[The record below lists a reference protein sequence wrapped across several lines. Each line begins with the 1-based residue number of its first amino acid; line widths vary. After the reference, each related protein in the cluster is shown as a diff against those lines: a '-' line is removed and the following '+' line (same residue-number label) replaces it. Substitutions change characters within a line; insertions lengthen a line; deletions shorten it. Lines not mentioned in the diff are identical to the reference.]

1 MKMVFGERLWCCRA
15 AHTLAAMVLTA
26 SVLGPFCPL
35 AAQSPATDT
44 VYIWDQERETE
55 SRVRG
60 TIRAY
65 DNETLTVTIVSGRDQ
80 QIPSARVS
88 RLESRWDQRQLE
100 ADKFFAAGEFGKA
113 EALYRQALQHEMRP
127 WARHRLV
134 VQVSWS
140 EQGAGQWAD
149 AANTF
154 LKSVL
159 GSNPRTPYFAAIPL
173 QWKTAA
179 PSPSMERFSKTW
191 LVDENNPAANL
202 LGASWLLASPERELS
217 IQVLKHLAVG
227 PDPQIAFLAET
238 QLWRL
243 QTPTVSA
250 EGIEGWE
257 KMLERM
263 PPALRAGPSYLLGHA
278 LRRTGREQDALI
290 AWMRVPLQYPRHRL
304 LAAESLLAT
313 ARYYQATGKSL
324 QATTLYRELAGG
336 YGGTIAGQA
345 ARDQLQEQTEK

>member
-1 MKMVFGERLWCCRA
+1 MVFSERHWCCWA
-15 AHTLAAMVLTA
+15 AHSLAAMVLTA
-26 SVLGPFCPL
+26 SVLGPSSFL
-35 AAQSPATDT
+35 TAQSPASDT

-65 DNETLTVTIVSGRDQ
+65 DNETLTLTTVLGREQ
-80 QIPSARVS
+80 QVPSAQVS

-100 ADKFFAAGEFGKA
+100 ADKFFAVGEFGKA

-127 WARHRLV
+127 WARHRLMA
-134 VQVSWS
+134 QVSWS
-140 EQGAGQWAD
+140 EQAAGQWAD
-149 AANTF
+149 AGNTF
-154 LKSVL
+154 VKSVL

-173 QWKTAA
+173 HWKTPA
-179 PSPSMERFSKTW
+179 PSPSMERFGKIW
-191 LVDENNPAANL
+191 LVDEQNPAANL
-202 LGASWLLASPERELS
+202 LGASWLLASLERDLA
-217 IQVLKHLAVG
+217 IQVLKQLAVG
-227 PDPQIAFLAET
+227 KDRQIAFLAEA
-238 QLWRL
+238 QLWRI
-243 QTPTVSA
+243 QVPTVSA
-250 EGIEGWE
+250 GGIEGWE

-345 ARDQLQEQTEK
+345 ARDQLQKQTEK